1 MTAKAICP
9 VAVGLAIC
17 YYTMAIAGPDNTGSG
32 VAEDERAFLAG
43 AARVDITPRELPVTV
58 SGSFLQRT
66 ADAVRDPLHARAF
79 VFDDGMSRVAICI
92 VDTLFMPRDLLDQA
106 KRLASNR
113 TGIRKKN
120 MLVSATHTHTAPSV
134 AGALGTG
141 VDEKY
146 REFLPPKIAEAIQR
160 ANERLEPARIG
171 WTAVDAPDHT
181 HCRRWILRPDKIQQ
195 DVFGRRTVRA
205 NMHPGYQNPEF
216 TGPAGPADTEL
227 SLLSVQSRHG
237 RPLAVLANYSMHFF
251 GSFQVSADYFGRFS
265 KRFTEL
271 IGAADLTPEFVAAM
285 SQGTSGDLHWNDYSA
300 PRESI
305 TLDRYSKE
313 LAQLAA
319 EAYKG
324 IDYQDWCSLD
334 MLERRLTLRRRV
346 PDPARLSWA
355 REMVEE
361 MQGRKPKNRPEV
373 YALEQLCLHKDQ
385 QRELKLQV
393 LRIGSLGIAAIP
405 CEVYG
410 ITGLKIKAQSPLEHT
425 FNIELANGSEGYIP
439 PPEQHVLG
447 GYTTWPARSA
457 ALEVGAEPRIV
468 DTLLS
473 MLEEVSGKGRRLS
486 KPVLGD
492 YDNAVLKSKPLAY
505 WCLDEFQGP
514 CVRDATGNGNHGFYE
529 DGVAFYLPGPARP
542 ASATTEARFRCAHF
556 AGGRVKAER
565 LQLGQ
570 SYSVEMWIWNGLPAD
585 ARQLTGFLFS
595 RCPDDQ
601 GDASFDRLGIGGTSG
616 DSGAKGK
623 LIFATVDPKESVV
636 TGKSDVPLRNWC
648 HVAFVRGPGRVRVY
662 LNGKKT
668 PEIDADVREILRPR
682 MHGLIVG
689 GCTDSAF
696 SFEGKIAKIAVFNRL
711 LPPEE
716 IAGHYQA
723 GVSP

>member
-1 MTAKAICP
+1 MTMKAICP
-9 VAVGLAIC
+9 TAVGLAIC
-17 YYTMAIAGPDNTGSG
+17 YCAVALAGRDDGLAT
-32 VAEDERAFLAG
+32 AEDDRVLLAG
-43 AARVDITPRELPVTV
+43 AAQVEITPRELPVIV
-58 SGSFLQRT
+58 SGYFLERA
-66 ADAVRDPLHARAF
+66 ADAVRDPLYVRAL

-113 TGIRKKN
+113 MGIRTEN

-146 REFLPPKIAEAIQR
+146 REFLPPKIAEAIQL
-160 ANERLEPARIG
+160 ANDRLEPARIG

-216 TGPAGPADTEL
+216 IGPAGPADTEL
-227 SLLSVQSRHG
+227 SLLSVQSTHG

-251 GSFQVSADYFGRFS
+251 GSSQVSADYFGRFS
-265 KRFTEL
+265 KRFTDL
-271 IGAADLTPEFVAAM
+271 IGAADATPEFVAAM

-300 PRESI
+300 PKESI
-305 TLDRYSKE
+305 TLDKYSE
-313 LAQLAA
+313 GLAQLAA

-324 IDYQDWCSLD
+324 IDYQDWCSLG
-334 MLERRLTLRRRV
+334 MLESRLTLRRRV
-346 PDPARLSWA
+346 PDEARLSWA
-355 REMVEE
+355 KKLAKQ

-373 YALEQLCLHKDQ
+373 YALEQLCLHEDQ

-410 ITGLKIKAQSPLEHT
+410 ITGLKIKAQSPFEHT

-457 ALEVGAEPRIV
+457 ALEIETEPKIV
-468 DTLLS
+468 ETLLL
-473 MLEEVSGKGRRLS
+473 MLEEVSGTGRRSL
-486 KPVLGD
+486 KPVLSD

-514 CVRDATGNGNHGFYE
+514 CARDATGNGNHGVYE
-529 DGVAFYLPGPARP
+529 DGIAFYLPGPTRL
-542 ASATTEARFRCAHF
+542 ASATPESRSRCVHF
-556 AGGRVKAER
+556 AGGRVKTER
-565 LQLGQ
+565 LQLGH
-570 SYSVEMWIWNGLPAD
+570 SYSVEMWVWNGLPAD
-585 ARQLTGFLFS
+585 ARQFTGFLFS
-595 RCPDDQ
+595 RALDDQ
-601 GDASFDRLGIGGTSG
+601 GDVSFDRLGIGGTSG
-616 DSGAKGK
+616 DSAAKGK
-623 LIFATVDPKESVV
+623 LIFAPVDPEESVV

-648 HVAFVRGPGRVRVY
+648 HVAVVRGPGRVRVY
-662 LNGKKT
+662 T
-668 PEIDADVREILRPR
+668 PSVTK
-682 MHGLIVG
+682 M
-689 GCTDSAF
+689 T
-696 SFEGKIAKIAVFNRL
+696 KM
-711 LPPEE
+711 
-716 IAGHYQA
+716 
-723 GVSP
+723 